1 MMEAKIVIQVM
12 DLLNGRKWVV
22 FIGLLFRVIIIL
34 LFYMPGMLVLI
45 AFPSLDFVKY
55 AVDGSYR
62 MSVLWQIVYMLLEE
76 KGL

>member
-1 MMEAKIVIQVM
+1 MVIHLM
-12 DLLNGRKWVV
+12 DFDKGRKWVV

-45 AFPSLDFVKY
+45 AFPSLDFVEY

-62 MSVLWQIVYMLLEE
+62 MIALWQIVYMLLEE